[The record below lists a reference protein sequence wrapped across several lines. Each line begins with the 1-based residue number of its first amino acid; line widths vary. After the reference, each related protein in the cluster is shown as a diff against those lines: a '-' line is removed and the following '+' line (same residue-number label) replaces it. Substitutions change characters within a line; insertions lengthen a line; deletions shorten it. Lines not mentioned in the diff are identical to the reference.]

1 MDIVEIRTSLIDE
14 DTDQPRYQFD
24 EEALQE
30 LMNSI
35 EELGLLSPI
44 KVRNTGDGRYK
55 IIYGNR
61 RYKACKTLGRPT
73 IPCIVSDVT
82 DELEIYLEQIAEN
95 LTRQGFSPIEEA
107 EAFHKLLHESKFN
120 SSVKYLSGKLG
131 KPESYIKNKCE
142 LLKFG
147 PAVKKLIVGGT
158 EIRKDLLTEDQLLPL
173 KDLPMEYRDPLA
185 LIMARD
191 EMPVSDVKKIA
202 RLFKDKDISDG
213 IKSKLLYKT
222 GPSLI
227 ETWSSYELTKAER
240 AKASEPKPAK
250 KTKGAEPESTTAA
263 AADGEAQSA
272 VPFAAG
278 AQGAAPASD
287 AVAPAGL
294 AIQDKLQRLLAAL
307 PAQSSLP
314 VEDLQSLARFPA
326 GEADP
331 FLNGVDALI
340 ANLERHLAE
349 WKTVRDRAKS
359 LTV

>member
-44 KVRNTGDGRYK
+44 KVRPTGDGRYK

-61 RYKACKTLGRPT
+61 RYKACRTLGRPT

-131 KPESYIKNKCE
+131 KPESYIRNKCE

-240 AKASEPKPAK
+240 AKAAEPKPAK
-250 KTKGAEPESTTAA
+250 KTKAAEAEPPIAERDAPAETPN
-263 AADGEAQSA
+263 GEAETA
-272 VPFAAG
+272 T
-278 AQGAAPASD
+278 
-287 AVAPAGL
+287 VADTPAGL
-294 AIQDKLQRLLAAL
+294 AIQDKLARLLAAL
-307 PAQSSLP
+307 PDQSSLP
-314 VEDLQSLARFPA
+314 IEDLQSLAQLPPDQ
-326 GEADP
+326 ADP
-331 FLNGVDALI
+331 FLSGVDALI
-340 ANLERHLAE
+340 AHLERHLAE
-349 WKTVRDRAKS
+349 WKTVRDRAK
-359 LTV
+359 TITA